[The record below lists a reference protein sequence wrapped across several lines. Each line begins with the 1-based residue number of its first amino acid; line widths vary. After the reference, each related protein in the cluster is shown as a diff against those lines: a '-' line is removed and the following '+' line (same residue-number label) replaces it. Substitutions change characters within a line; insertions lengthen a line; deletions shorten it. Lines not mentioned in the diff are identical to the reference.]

1 MADDKSRDGR
11 FKVAGRQVLDF
22 DLLDEQ
28 SKQAVIKCI
37 QEKGRISVV
46 IKDIGTIADNPDGG
60 FRQLID

>member
-1 MADDKSRDGR
+1 MADEKKDGR
-11 FKVAGRQVLDF
+11 VKISGRQVLDF

-28 SKQAVIKCI
+28 TKQAVIKCI

-46 IKDIGTIADNPDGG
+46 MNDLGIAPDNGAAG